1 MQPLT
6 AVHQFAVTCSAGD
19 GITNGMLFTQRL
31 VRACGLASEIFV
43 IDAPDDM
50 AERTRHYQDYRARPD
65 ELLLIHHGSGNPLE
79 AWLQG
84 LECRKLLVY
93 HNITPE
99 RFFSPD
105 DAAIP
110 VLRHGREQLTR
121 WHTWLD
127 GAIADSEHNRRELL
141 AAGFADDTTLTLP
154 LLVDLGRFPLG
165 QPLPAPSPQPEGGVG
180 YRLLFVGR
188 LATNKNQAGLI
199 ATLAALRRRS
209 AWPVSLT
216 LVGGGDADTTR
227 RLQQLAHDYG
237 VADGVAFTGKVD
249 DAELQRHYRE
259 ADLYVSLSEH
269 EGFGMP
275 LIEAMAFELPL
286 LAYAAP
292 DSSIADTVGQGG
304 LLLEHADPELAAAAA
319 LMLLRN
325 PGLRA
330 RLIDAQRERLAHF
343 EPARL
348 FARLRTFLAGRDLA
362 LPELPAATPCLPV
375 SRRWRIEGPFDS
387 SYSLAL
393 VNRELARALMARDE
407 EQGPQAAWGLALH
420 STEGGGDVAPDTD
433 FLAAEPTLAQANARA
448 AEPAWYDATLR
459 LCYPPRTTGM
469 AGRHR
474 LIHSYGW
481 EESVFPH
488 DHAQAFNA
496 RLSAVTTMSHYV
508 SRVLADSGV
517 GLPLPVVGVGTDHL
531 RDIAPDAEALEEWLA
546 KGQVKGQEREQD
558 KGQDKGP
565 SEPVSGRMTFLH
577 VSSCFPRKGV
587 DVLLDAWY
595 RAFGADDNVQLIIKT
610 FPNPHH
616 DIDGELARRR
626 QRHPEG
632 APIILINA
640 DLSAA
645 AIRALYQRAEAL
657 VAPSRGEGFGLPMAE
672 AMWCDVPV
680 ITTAGGGQRDFCTPE
695 TAWLIDFDH
704 ARARTHM
711 GQFAS
716 VWAEPSV
723 DHLVELLGEFAARHR
738 RGELCDWSAERRQ
751 AARTQVE
758 TEHTWDAVARRTQRA
773 LAAVERQPALAPRP
787 RIGWVSSWNSKCGIA
802 TYSRL
807 LVGPA
812 LADRVTVLAN
822 QDAELTAPDEPSVVR
837 CWHQIAPDG
846 QGGYREDEL
855 TALHAEIRQRRLD
868 TVVVQFNFSFFGIR
882 PLAELLQRLHKDGIR
897 TLVFFHST
905 ADVDWGGLGKSLGQM
920 ADALAGCER
929 LMVHGIDDLNRL
941 KAMGLDAN
949 ATLFPHGVMATPA
962 IAEPDDPRF
971 IGLAGKRVIA
981 SYGFL
986 LPHKGVHELIEA
998 FAELAARDPSLHL
1011 LLLNALY
1018 PAPPSE
1024 AEAQRCRD
1032 SVERLGLGSR
1042 VTLIHDFLP
1051 DDQTLGWLQ
1060 AAELLVFP
1068 YQQTQESS
1076 SAAVRW
1082 GLASGRPVACTPLAI
1097 FDDVADAVAFLPGT
1111 APAEL
1116 AQGVRALLDDSA
1128 RRQGLQE
1135 NAGAWLAA
1143 HDWPRLSLRLKGLI
1157 DALACAAD
1165 HQAMTQ

>member
-1 MQPLT
+1 MPLLT

-31 VRACGLASEIFV
+31 LRACGLASEIFV

-50 AERTRHYQDYRARPD
+50 AGLARHYQDFHPRPD

-79 AWLQG
+79 AWLEK
-84 LECRKLLVY
+84 LDCRKLLVY

-99 RFFSPD
+99 RFFPEGHP
-105 DAAIP
+105 AIP

-121 WHTWLD
+121 WHAWLD
-127 GAIADSEHNRRELL
+127 GAIADSEHNRQELL
-141 AAGFADDTTLTLP
+141 AAGFATDTTLTLP
-154 LLVDLGRFPLG
+154 LLVDLSRFSLGEPLV
-165 QPLPAPSPQPEGGVG
+165 APPPQPDECVG

-188 LATNKNQAGLI
+188 LAANKNQAGLI
-199 ATLAALRRRS
+199 MTLAALRRRS
-209 AWPVSLT
+209 PWPVSLT
-216 LVGGGDADTTR
+216 LVGGGDAETIR
-227 RLQQLAHDYG
+227 RLQQLARDHG
-237 VADGVAFTGKVD
+237 VADAVVFTGKVN
-249 DAELQRHYRE
+249 DAALQRHYRE
-259 ADLYVSLSEH
+259 ADLYLSLSEH

-275 LIEAMAFELPL
+275 LIEAMAHELPV

-304 LLLEHADPELAAAAA
+304 LLLEQADPELAAAAA
-319 LMLLRN
+319 LMMLRN

-330 RLIDAQRERLAHF
+330 RIINAQRERLAQF
-343 EPARL
+343 EPVRL
-348 FARLRTFLAGRDLA
+348 FSRLKAFLGELGLA
-362 LPELPAATPCLPV
+362 LPDLPATPACLPV
-375 SRRWRIEGPFDS
+375 QRRWRIEGPFDS

-393 VNRELARALMARDE
+393 VNRELARALQDMGDSV
-407 EQGPQAAWGLALH
+407 QVALH
-420 STEGGGDVAPDTD
+420 STEGGGDFPPAAD
-433 FLAAEPTLAQANARA
+433 FLAAEPSLAEAHQLA
-448 AEPAWYDATLR
+448 AKAAWYDATLR
-459 LCYPPRTTGM
+459 LCYPPRTTAM

-488 DHAQAFNA
+488 RHAQAFNA
-496 RLSAVTTMSHYV
+496 RLSAVTTMSRYV

-531 RDIAPDAEALEEWLA
+531 RDTLPNAEALSKWLVE
-546 KGQVKGQEREQD
+546 GG
-558 KGQDKGP
+558 G
-565 SEPVSGRMTFLH
+565 EPQGTRMTFLH

-595 RAFGADDNVQLIIKT
+595 RAFSADDGVQLILKT

-616 DIDGELARRR
+616 DIEADLARCR
-626 QRHPEG
+626 QRCPDG

-640 DLSAA
+640 DLDAEA
-645 AIRALYQRAEAL
+645 VRALYQRADAL

-695 TAWLIDFDH
+695 TAWLIDFDY

-716 VWAEPSV
+716 VWVEPRV
-723 DHLVELLGEFAARHR
+723 DHLVELLVEFARRHR
-738 RGELCDWSAERRQ
+738 DGELAAWSAERRH
-751 AARTQVE
+751 AARALVE
-758 TEHTWDAVARRTQRA
+758 SEHTWAAVARRTSRA
-773 LAAVERQPALAPRP
+773 LDALDHQPVLAPRP
-787 RIGWVSSWNSKCGIA
+787 RIGWVSTWNSKCGIA

-807 LVGPA
+807 LVEPA
-812 LADRVTVLAN
+812 LAGQVTVLAD
-822 QDAELTAPDEPSVVR
+822 QGAELTAPDEANVVR
-837 CWHQIAPDG
+837 CWRQIRADG
-846 QGGYREDEL
+846 QGGYLEDQLE
-855 TALHAEIRQRRLD
+855 ALHAEIRNRQLD
-868 TVVVQFNFSFFGIR
+868 TVVVQFNFSFFGIE
-882 PLAELLQRLHKDGIR
+882 PLADLLQALHAEGVR

-905 ADVDWGGLGKSLGQM
+905 ADVDWGGLAKSLGQM
-920 ADALAGCER
+920 AKPLAGCSR

-941 KAMGLDAN
+941 KSMGLDAN
-949 ATLFPHGVMATPA
+949 ASLFPHGVMANPL
-962 IAEPDDPRF
+962 ISQPDDPRF
-971 IGLAGKRVIA
+971 AALAGKRVVA

-986 LPHKGVHELIEA
+986 LPHKGVYELIEA
-998 FAELAARDPSLHL
+998 FAELSARDPSLHL

-1024 AEAQRCRD
+1024 VEAQRCRD
-1032 SVERLGLGSR
+1032 AVARLGLGSR
-1042 VTLIHDFLP
+1042 VTLVHDFLP

-1060 AAELLVFP
+1060 AADLLVFP

-1082 GLASGRPVACTPLAI
+1082 GLASGRPVACTPLGI

-1111 APAEL
+1111 SPREL
-1116 AQGVRALLDDSA
+1116 GQGIRALLDDA
-1128 RRQGLQE
+1128 EGCQRLQQD
-1135 NAGAWLAA
+1135 AADWLVA
-1143 HDWPRLSLRLKGLI
+1143 HDWTRLSQRLQGLVTS
-1157 DALACAAD
+1157 LAWPSGD
-1165 HQAMTQ
+1165 PQP

>member
-1 MQPLT
+1 MQSLT
-6 AVHQFAVTCSAGD
+6 AIHQFAVTCSAGD

-31 VRACGLASEIFV
+31 VRACGLASDIFV
-43 IDAPDDM
+43 IDAPADM
-50 AERTRHYQDYRARPD
+50 AAGTRHYQEYRPQPD

-79 AWLQG
+79 AWLEG
-84 LECRKLLVY
+84 LACRKVLVY

-99 RFFSPD
+99 RFFAPD
-105 DAAIP
+105 HAAIP

-127 GAIADSEHNRRELL
+127 GAIADSEHNRQELL
-141 AAGFADDTTLTLP
+141 AAGFAAEMTLTLP
-154 LLVDLGRFPLG
+154 LLVDLERFPLG
-165 QPLPAPSPQPEGGVG
+165 QPLPAPVPQPEGGAG

-188 LATNKNQAGLI
+188 LAANKNQAGLI

-209 AWPVSLT
+209 SWPVSLT
-216 LVGGGDADTTR
+216 LVGGGDADTLHA
-227 RLQQLAHDYG
+227 LQQLAQDHG
-237 VADGVAFTGKVD
+237 VADAVVFTGKVD
-249 DAELQRHYRE
+249 DAELQHHYRE

-275 LIEAMAFELPL
+275 LIEAMAHQLPV

-292 DSSIADTVGQGG
+292 DSSIADTVGEGG
-304 LLLEHADPELAAAAA
+304 LLLQHADPELTAAAA

-330 RLIDAQRERLAHF
+330 RLLQAQRERLAHF

-348 FARLRTFLAGRDLA
+348 FARLGAFLGELGLMLPDLPPSA
-362 LPELPAATPCLPV
+362 PCLPV
-375 SRRWRIEGPFDS
+375 QRRWRIEGPFDS

-393 VNRELARALMARDE
+393 VNRELARALQDLDGE
-407 EQGPQAAWGLALH
+407 EQVALH
-420 STEGGGDVAPDTD
+420 STEGGGDFAPDAD
-433 FLAAEPTLAQANARA
+433 FLAAEPRLAQAHGLA
-448 AEPAWYDATLR
+448 AQPAWHDATLR
-459 LCYPPRTTGM
+459 LCYPPRTTDM

-488 DHAQAFNA
+488 EHAQAFNA
-496 RLSAVTTMSHYV
+496 RLSAVSTMSRYV

-531 RDIAPDAEALEEWLA
+531 RDIVPDIGALGEWLA
-546 KGQVKGQEREQD
+546 EARDDE
-558 KGQDKGP
+558 
-565 SEPVSGRMTFLH
+565 EMTFLH

-595 RAFGADDNVQLIIKT
+595 RTFGADDNVQLILKT

-616 DIDGELARRR
+616 DIEAELTRRR
-626 QRHPEG
+626 RRHPEG
-632 APIILINA
+632 APVVLINA

-645 AIRALYQRAEAL
+645 AVAALYRRADAL

-680 ITTAGGGQRDFCTPE
+680 ITTGGGGQGDFCTPE

-711 GQFAS
+711 AQFAS
-716 VWAEPSV
+716 VWAEPRV
-723 DHLVELLGEFAARHR
+723 EHLSELLAAFAERHR
-738 RGELCDWSAERRQ
+738 RGELAGWSADRRR
-751 AARTQVE
+751 AARALVE
-758 TEHTWDAVARRTQRA
+758 SEHTWAAVARRTRRA
-773 LAAVERQPALAPRP
+773 LADIEQQPPLAPRP
-787 RIGWVSSWNSKCGIA
+787 RIGWVSTWNSKCGIA

-812 LADRVTVLAN
+812 LAGQVTVLAN
-822 QDAELTAPDEPSVVR
+822 REAELTAADEANVVR
-837 CWHQIAPDG
+837 CWHQISPDG
-846 QGGYREDEL
+846 QGGYREDDL
-855 TALHAEIRQRRLD
+855 AALQAEIRERRLD
-868 TVVVQFNFSFFGIR
+868 TVVVQFNFSFFGLQ
-882 PLAELLQRLHKDGIR
+882 PLAALLNALHAEGVR

-905 ADVDWGGLGKSLGQM
+905 ADVDWGGLAKSLSQM
-920 ADALAGCER
+920 ADALAGCAR

-941 KAMGLDAN
+941 KAMGLGAN
-949 ATLFPHGVMATPA
+949 ATLFPHGVMATPL
-962 IAEPDDPRF
+962 IAEPEDPRF
-971 IGLAGKRVIA
+971 AALAGKRVIA

-998 FAELAARDPSLHL
+998 FAELLARDPDLHL

-1032 SVERLGLGSR
+1032 SVARLGLESR

-1051 DDQTLGWLQ
+1051 DEQTLGWLQ

-1082 GLASGRPVACTPLAI
+1082 GLASGRPVACTPLGI

-1111 APAEL
+1111 SPEAL
-1116 AQGVRALLDDSA
+1116 SQGIQALLDDA
-1128 RRQGLQE
+1128 EHRERLQQE
-1135 NAGAWLAA
+1135 AAGWLMA
-1143 HDWPRLSLRLKGLI
+1143 HDWPRLSLRLQGLMT
-1157 DALACAAD
+1157 ALAWPGNASEVAPP
-1165 HQAMTQ
+1165 